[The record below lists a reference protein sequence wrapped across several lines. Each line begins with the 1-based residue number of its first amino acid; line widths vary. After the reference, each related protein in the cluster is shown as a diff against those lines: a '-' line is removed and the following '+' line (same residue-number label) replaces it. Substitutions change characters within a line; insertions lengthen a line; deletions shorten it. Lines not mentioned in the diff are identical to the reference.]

1 MTSEDITLTLW
12 QFARS
17 FGWAIVAAISFAFA
31 MGLAIKVFD
40 LLSRDIDEWEE
51 IKKGNW
57 GVAMILTAMIL
68 SVGMVLLK
76 VF

>member
-1 MTSEDITLTLW
+1 MKEEITVTLW

-40 LLSRDIDEWEE
+40 LLSRGIDEWEE
-51 IKKGNW
+51 IRKGNW
-57 GVAMILTAMIL
+57 GVAMIFAAMIL
-68 SVGMVLLK
+68 SVGLVLYK
-76 VF
+76 VI

>member
-1 MTSEDITLTLW
+1 MKEEIVLTLW

-17 FGWAIVAAISFAFA
+17 FGWAIVAAISFALA

-68 SVGMVLLK
+68 SVGLVLYK
-76 VF
+76 VI

>member
-1 MTSEDITLTLW
+1 MKDELMMTLW

-17 FGWAIVAAISFAFA
+17 FGWAVVAAVSFAFA

-40 LLSRDIDEWEE
+40 LLSGDIDEWEE

-57 GVAMILTAMIL
+57 GMALIIASMIL
-68 SVGMVLLK
+68 SIGLVLYK
-76 VF
+76 VI

>member
-1 MTSEDITLTLW
+1 MSKEEITLTLW

-17 FGWAIVAAISFAFA
+17 FGWALVAAVSFAVA

-40 LLSRDIDEWEE
+40 WLSKGIDEWEE
-51 IKKGNW
+51 IRKGNW

-68 SVGMVLLK
+68 SVGIVLYK
-76 VF
+76 VI

>member
-1 MTSEDITLTLW
+1 MEELKAVLW

-17 FGWAIVAAISFAFA
+17 FGWAVVAAISFAFA

-40 LLSRDIDEWEE
+40 FLSRDIDEWEE

-57 GVAMILTAMIL
+57 GVAIILAAMIL
-68 SVGMVLLK
+68 SVGLVLYK
-76 VF
+76 VI

>member
-1 MTSEDITLTLW
+1 MKEEITVTLW

-51 IKKGNW
+51 IRKGNW
-57 GVAMILTAMIL
+57 GVAMIFAAMIL
-68 SVGMVLLK
+68 SVGLVLYK
-76 VF
+76 VI

>member
-1 MTSEDITLTLW
+1 MNDDLVMTLW

-40 LLSRDIDEWEE
+40 LLSREIDEWEE
-51 IKKGNW
+51 IKKGNM
-57 GVAMILTAMIL
+57 GVAMIITAMIL
-68 SVGMVLLK
+68 SVGLVLYK
-76 VF
+76 VI

>member
-1 MTSEDITLTLW
+1 MKEEITLTLW

-40 LLSRDIDEWEE
+40 LLSKDINEWEE

-57 GVAMILTAMIL
+57 GVAVILASMIL
-68 SVGMVLLK
+68 SVGIVLYK
-76 VF
+76 VI

>member
-1 MTSEDITLTLW
+1 MKEELTVTLW

-40 LLSRDIDEWEE
+40 LLSPGIDEWEE
-51 IKKGNW
+51 IRKGNW
-57 GVAMILTAMIL
+57 GVAMIFVAMIL
-68 SVGMVLLK
+68 SVGLVLYK
-76 VF
+76 VI

>member
-1 MTSEDITLTLW
+1 MKEELTLTLW
-12 QFARS
+12 QYARS

-40 LLSRDIDEWEE
+40 LLSRDINEWEE

-68 SVGMVLLK
+68 SVGIVLYK
-76 VF
+76 VI

>member
-1 MTSEDITLTLW
+1 MKEELVMTLW

-17 FGWAIVAAISFAFA
+17 FGWAIVAAISFAFS

-68 SVGMVLLK
+68 SVGLVLYK
-76 VF
+76 VI